1 MPTESEN
8 EAMNILS
15 TAANAFHRDL
25 EQDERVLWYGGPY
38 MGRAASALMVRFLST
53 ALLLAFYFLW
63 SLKEIQSGAL
73 KLSTIL
79 IHMLLIACVSFGLEL
94 IAILRNKRAHYAVT
108 DLRVLVRCG
117 LLKGTLT
124 EYRYDGGCTPRL
136 LKTSGDRGI
145 IFLTEEAYRFATEG
159 SPMESMRK
167 KRRRATPDFRV
178 AFVDIP
184 NAEQVYS
191 LLTDALRAQSKG
203 DPTDTEKTE

>member
-1 MPTESEN
+1 MPTKSKHDPFEITDPARAVFHKEL
-8 EAMNILS
+8 LS
-15 TAANAFHRDL
+15 
-25 EQDERVLWYGGPY
+25 DERVLWYGGPY

-108 DLRVLVRCG
+108 DRRVLVRCG

-124 EYRYDGGCTPRL
+124 EYRYDGGCTPKL

-145 IFLTEEAYRFATEG
+145 IFLTEEAYRIATGEI
-159 SPMESMRK
+159 PMKSTGMK
-167 KRRRATPDFRV
+167 WRRATPDFRV

-184 NAEQVYS
+184 NAERVYS
-191 LLTDALRAQSKG
+191 LLAEAIRAQSEG
-203 DPTDTEKTE
+203 DPTDAQKTE